1 MRSAQM
7 VPGLNNRQ
15 VIRFVV
21 DGFAMYCTVQGV
33 HNIGTTR
40 HRKAVWATL
49 ERLGVDRAFAKQRR
63 QDIPTGLAW
72 RVDVR
77 DERNQLVSMD
87 VQVDICDSNTVVF

>member
-49 ERLGVDRAFAKQRR
+49 ERLGVDRALAKQRG
-63 QDIPTGLAW
+63 QDMPTGLAW
-72 RVDVR
+72 RIDVR
-77 DERNQLVSMD
+77 DERDQLISMD